1 VFAVIGAKGGVGATT
16 IAVNLAEAFAHTAG
30 STLLMDLNGAAG
42 DAAVFLGIEPRFTVV
57 EALENTHRLDEAFF
71 RGLVVH
77 TQSGLDL
84 LASSPIA
91 SKPADPQRVRTII
104 EFAVRYYRVVV
115 LDVPRTDDPL
125 LDALDVASTIFVVVN
140 HEVPAIRSAYRLLVN
155 LRKRYGSERIAVL
168 ANRSDRHAEISL
180 TDIEKAVNARVK
192 HVFPSDYRVAVSA
205 ANKGEPF
212 AKSTQGRLPASFHAF
227 VRVLAEQ
234 DRPAVAEAPVGLF
247 GRLTPRRSR

>member
-1 VFAVIGAKGGVGATT
+1 
-16 IAVNLAEAFAHTAG
+16 
-30 STLLMDLNGAAG
+30 
-42 DAAVFLGIEPRFTVV
+42 
-57 EALENTHRLDEAFF
+57 
-71 RGLVVH
+71 
-77 TQSGLDL
+77 
-84 LASSPIA
+84 
-91 SKPADPQRVRTII
+91 
-104 EFAVRYYRVVV
+104 
-115 LDVPRTDDPL
+115 
-125 LDALDVASTIFVVVN
+125 
-140 HEVPAIRSAYRLLVN
+140 VN